1 MKKTIRQ
8 EEEEEKSLNDV
19 SKNQLLSSKNKI
31 SRMQNKRQ
39 KLARDILLSKVYSG
53 VNLGQNESLPVANK
67 QVLASS
73 T

>member
-1 MKKTIRQ
+1 
-8 EEEEEKSLNDV
+8 
-19 SKNQLLSSKNKI
+19 
-31 SRMQNKRQ
+31 MQNKRQ

>member
-1 MKKTIRQ
+1 V
-8 EEEEEKSLNDV
+8 NDV

-53 VNLGQNESLPVANK
+53 VNIGQNESLP
-67 QVLASS
+67 
-73 T
+73 